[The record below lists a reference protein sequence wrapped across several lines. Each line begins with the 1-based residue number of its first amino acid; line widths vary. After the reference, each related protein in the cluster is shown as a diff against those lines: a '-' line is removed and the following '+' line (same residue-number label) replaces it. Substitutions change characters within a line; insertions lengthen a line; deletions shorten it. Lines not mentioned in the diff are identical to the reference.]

1 VDWILSHPVTVLL
14 LGGAATLG
22 LTWLGLHREQPR
34 LLLAACVIACLS
46 GILGL
51 AAWWIDTPAELGERA
66 VMSLIDRA
74 VAGDPAGA
82 SAWIAPEAVIHFG
95 GFDRPALDRREI
107 DRDLQS
113 LCNRHRV
120 ESHVNSSLRAV
131 TVGPDQAL
139 VEVACLT
146 RTASSPGHVAT
157 TWSFRVRRDPD
168 GVWRVHALS
177 FDRLFGSEPRPGIF

>member
-1 VDWILSHPVTVLL
+1 MDWILSHPTTVLL

-34 LLLAACVIACLS
+34 LLLAACVMACLS

-82 SAWIAPEAVIHFG
+82 SARIASEAVIHFG
-95 GFDRPALDRREI
+95 GFDRPALDRKEI

-120 ESHVNSSLRAV
+120 ESHVNSSLRAL
-131 TVGPDQAL
+131 TVGPDEAL
-139 VEVACLT
+139 VEVGCLT

-177 FDRLFGSEPRPGIF
+177 FDRLFGGEPRPGIF